1 MAQFMDFAVF
11 FDFDGVIADSER
23 LHHRAYQLLLG
34 PLGLGFSWDAYRTA
48 YIGYDDRDVFRR
60 VHRDA
65 GLELAPDRLKDLMAR
80 KADFFAGLARNEPP
94 PLYPGVRPLLDGLRS
109 RARLALCSGAMR
121 GDIDPILRAAGIEDR
136 FDAIVT
142 AEDVPASKPD
152 PACYR
157 LARTRLH
164 ARAGNA
170 GDAPG
175 GVAIEDTPA
184 GIESAR
190 GAGLRVLAVCTTHAP
205 AELAAADRI
214 ADSLAEVRTG
224 LLETLAA
231 P

>member
-1 MAQFMDFAVF
+1 MDFAVF

-34 PLGLGFSWDAYRTA
+34 PLGLGFSWDVYRA
-48 YIGYDDRDVFRR
+48 GYIGYDDRDVLRLI
-60 VHRDA
+60 HRDA
-65 GLELAPDRLKDLMAR
+65 GIDLPSDRLKDLMER
-80 KADFFAGLARNEPP
+80 KADLFAGLARDEPP
-94 PLYPGVRPLLDGLRS
+94 PLYPGVRPLLDSLRS
-109 RARLALCSGAMR
+109 KARLALCSGAMR
-121 GDIDPILRAAGIEDR
+121 GDIDPILRAAGLEDR
-136 FDAIVT
+136 FDTIVT

-190 GAGLRVLAVCTTHAP
+190 GAGLRVLAVCTTHGP
-205 AELAAADRI
+205 AELAAADRVT
-214 ADSLAEVRTG
+214 DSLAEVNAG
-224 LLETLAA
+224 LLEALAT

>member
-1 MAQFMDFAVF
+1 MARHMDFAVF

-23 LHHRAYQLLLG
+23 LHHRAYELLLG
-34 PLGLGFSWDAYRTA
+34 SLGLGFSWDTYRTA
-48 YIGYDDRDVFRR
+48 YIGFDDRDVFRR

-65 GLELAPDRLKDLMAR
+65 GLELAPDRLKDLLAQ
-80 KADFFAGLARNEPP
+80 KADLFAGLARDEPP

-109 RARLALCSGAMR
+109 RARLALCTGAMR
-121 GDIDPILRAAGIEDR
+121 SDIDPILRAAGLAAR

-164 ARAGNA
+164 AQAGNA
-170 GDAPG
+170 GDTTG
-175 GVAIEDTPA
+175 GVAVEDTPA

-214 ADSLAEVRTG
+214 ADSLAEIDAD
-224 LLETLAA
+224 LLEALAT